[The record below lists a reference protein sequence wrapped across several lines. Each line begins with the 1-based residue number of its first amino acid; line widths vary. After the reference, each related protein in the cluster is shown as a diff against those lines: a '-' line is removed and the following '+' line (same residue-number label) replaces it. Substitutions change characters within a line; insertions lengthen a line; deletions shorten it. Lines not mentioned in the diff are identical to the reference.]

1 MRRMLVLFSITI
13 LCAPS
18 RLNAQVTAIK
28 AGRLVDPD
36 TGSVVRDRVIV
47 IEGSRIKAVGPGLA
61 IPAGARIIDLSDVVV
76 LPGLFDAHTHLCLS
90 TDRPRDNGN
99 FFFTTIMETN
109 AYRAIEGVA
118 NARALLES
126 GFTTIRDLGNAGNYA
141 DTDLRRA
148 IEDGWVPGPTI
159 INAGRIIA
167 PYGGQF
173 HLQPERRELGEPEYF
188 YADTQ
193 DELEKAIRENIHYGA
208 RVIKLVADDQPYVY
222 SVGDFELVVEEA
234 RRAGLK
240 VAVHAGVRD
249 GGNPHNAIAARVAS
263 IEHGFRISDED
274 LELMKKNDVVLV
286 GTDFTAE
293 AERDA
298 PLPAGWHKLCVDRL
312 RRAYRIGVTMAYGT
326 DVAFRQPGETRGT
339 LSIAEIE
346 SWVEAGIPAPVIL
359 KALTTNAARL
369 LGVEKERGRIE
380 PGLAADIIA
389 TRDNPLDNIQTL
401 KKVTFVMKEGKVFK
415 ANP

>member
-1 MRRMLVLFSITI
+1 MRRMLVLFSIAI

-18 RLNAQVTAIK
+18 RLSTQVTAIK

-36 TGSVVRDRVIV
+36 KGSVVRDRVIV
-47 IEGSRIKAVGPGLA
+47 IEGSRIKAVGPRLA
-61 IPAGARIIDLSDVVV
+61 IPGGARIIDLSDAVV

-141 DTDLRRA
+141 DTDLRHA

-188 YADTQ
+188 YADRSEEHTSELQ
-193 DELEKAIRENIHYGA
+193 SRLHLVCRLLLEKKKEEF
-208 RVIKLVADDQPYVY
+208 LV
-222 SVGDFELVVEEA
+222 
-234 RRAGLK
+234 R
-240 VAVHAGVRD
+240 H
-249 GGNPHNAIAARVAS
+249 H
-263 IEHGFRISDED
+263 
-274 LELMKKNDVVLV
+274 
-286 GTDFTAE
+286 
-293 AERDA
+293 
-298 PLPAGWHKLCVDRL
+298 
-312 RRAYRIGVTMAYGT
+312 
-326 DVAFRQPGETRGT
+326 
-339 LSIAEIE
+339 
-346 SWVEAGIPAPVIL
+346 
-359 KALTTNAARL
+359 
-369 LGVEKERGRIE
+369 
-380 PGLAADIIA
+380 
-389 TRDNPLDNIQTL
+389 
-401 KKVTFVMKEGKVFK
+401 
-415 ANP
+415 